1 MAPKAPGETLA
12 CLDQC
17 LEKDLTPEMT
27 ISMKPLPQPSTPRVS
42 VTFTTLSLKMSTLE
56 TKASKRP
63 SERWTTWGNAMTKG
77 TFAQREKQSASV
89 QWEGSSSYQKSMSTR
104 LSNREMLTVR
114 IQRVALLSIKTQ
126 VNLEKKIIQGRTRLS
141 SRIALKFME
150 TESLRFSQKLQLQ
163 NYSQRTSIS
172 LQRFP
177 FKHLARSL
185 QIWAKM
191 PIS

>member
-27 ISMKPLPQPSTPRVS
+27 ISMKPLPQPSTPLVS
-42 VTFTTLSLKMSTLE
+42 VIFTTLSQKMSTSE
-56 TKASKRP
+56 TKVSKRP
-63 SERWTTWGNAMTKG
+63 SERWTTWGIVMTKG

-114 IQRVALLSIKTQ
+114 ILRVVLLSIKTQ

-172 LQRFP
+172 LQRFL
-177 FKHLARSL
+177 FKHRARSIK
-185 QIWAKM
+185 IWT
-191 PIS
+191 